1 MKICVMTLGCK
12 VNKYESDAL
21 IYNLKLKGY
30 QATDKFEPA
39 DVYVINTCAVTA
51 EAERKSRQMIARCKK
66 YNENAK
72 FFICG
77 CASQKNSGQFLEKDA
92 TFVSGVAGKI
102 KISEYID
109 KLAKHDRRLLKKR
122 DRTEKLPKDYEDDL
136 FAEQSRTRAYIKIQ
150 DGCDNFC
157 SYCII
162 PYLRGRSRSRAIFS
176 IINEV
181 SNLSK
186 DIKEVVLTGIN
197 VTDYKIDG
205 KPSLLSLLTEL
216 DTFGLRLRLSS
227 MEDSLISEE
236 FVEGLS
242 RLDNFCPHFHLSLQS
257 GSDSVLKRMNR
268 HYTTKMFK
276 QSVDLIRKYFPLAG
290 ITTDIIV
297 GFPNESDEE
306 FRQTYEFTKE
316 VGFSQLHIFPYSNRE
331 GTVASKLYRD
341 LPKSIK
347 QKRFE
352 ELDKLNTQLKLD
364 FIKKNKTGSVL
375 IEEQIDGYY
384 VGYTKNYIRCYIPA
398 NDKKASDGIIDG
410 IVEVKIKEPFRDGAL
425 AKIK

>member
-1 MKICVMTLGCK
+1 MTLGCK

-21 IYNLKLKGY
+21 IYNLKIKGY

-92 TFVSGVAGKI
+92 TFVSGVAGKK

-242 RLDNFCPHFHLSLQS
+242 RLDKFCPHFHLSLQS

-306 FRQTYEFTKE
+306 FRQTYEFAKE

>member
-30 QATDKFEPA
+30 QATDKFESA

-92 TFVSGVAGKI
+92 TFVSGVAGKK

-306 FRQTYEFTKE
+306 FRQTYEFAKE

>member
-181 SNLSK
+181 SKLSK